1 MDCDGFCRSLT
12 SKLICFLSRDT
23 KGNEKIVRTLAT
35 DSRLVYIY
43 DQIDLLFLVIKKTRF
58 RKVYTNA

>member
-1 MDCDGFCRSLT
+1 MVFAEAWQVNWFF
-12 SKLICFLSRDT
+12 FLSRDT

-35 DSRLVYIY
+35 DSKLVYIY